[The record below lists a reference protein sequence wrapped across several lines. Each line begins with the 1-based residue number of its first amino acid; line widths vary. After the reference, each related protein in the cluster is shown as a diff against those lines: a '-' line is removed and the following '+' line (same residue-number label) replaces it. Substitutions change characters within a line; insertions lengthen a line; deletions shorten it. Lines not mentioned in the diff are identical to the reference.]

1 MKKPIGL
8 HVQVLG
14 AVSLVAQVLIAQGCS
29 SSNNPSGT
37 GTAGTTGTGAGTAG
51 TTGTG
56 TGTAGTTGSGTGTAG
71 TTGSGTG
78 AAGTTGSAGAT
89 GTAGTGF
96 GQPACPTNTAAGVAL
111 GKGVACDTTM
121 GDPALCYKTCGPVKT
136 GVKSEMC
143 MTAGYQEMSGC
154 SFDPSQNYACYKIP
168 TAANATC
175 PAADGGTTTF
185 GIPQASQP
193 CTVDQCVL
201 CNDMGGITGGNY
213 LDSSGASKPGFC
225 VCQAP
230 NTSGSRVWSCSS
242 NTAWPC
248 PAGSGC

>member
-1 MKKPIGL
+1 MMNKPIGL

-29 SSNNPSGT
+29 SSNNPSTTGQ
-37 GTAGTTGTGAGTAG
+37 GTAGTTGS
-51 TTGTG
+51 G

-71 TTGSGTG
+71 TTGSGT
-78 AAGTTGSAGAT
+78 AGTTGSAGSTAT
-89 GTAGTGF
+89 GTAGTTGSGGGGF
-96 GQPACPTNTAAGVAL
+96 GQPACPTNTVAGVAL
-111 GKGVACDTTM
+111 AKGVACDTTM

-154 SFDPSQNYACYKIP
+154 SFDMTANYACYKIP
-168 TAANATC
+168 AAANSTC
-175 PAADGGTTTF
+175 PVGDGGAGTYLT
-185 GIPQASQP
+185 PQASQP

-201 CNDMGGITGGNY
+201 CNSTGGIVGGSY
-213 LDSSGASKPGFC
+213 LDSNGNSKTGYC

-230 NTSGSRVWSCSS
+230 NSAGTRTWSCSS
-242 NTAWPC
+242 DTAWPC
-248 PAGSGC
+248 PAGMGC